1 MTRRFVLRLALVCL
15 LAGARPAL
23 AQVDLTI
30 RPARTKYRVGEQVL
44 LYVRITNRGAAPM
57 WVPNP
62 TDFCSSSLPIGG
74 LLLRVAPKSQ
84 QASVT
89 TCAGDPGIGNAHD
102 AVTMVPRFSAR
113 LLPSASIEVP
123 ILADTWTARLPG
135 RVTLRVEL
143 DPMQLDEQQKAALKQ
158 ANLGDVLQQKL
169 LSNPVKIFVRR

>member
-1 MTRRFVLRLALVCL
+1 MTRRFVLSLALVW
-15 LAGARPAL
+15 LACALPAL
-23 AQVDLTI
+23 AQVELTI
-30 RPARTKYRVGEQVL
+30 RPARTNVRVGEQVL
-44 LYVRITNRGAAPM
+44 LYVRITNRGATPL

-84 QASVT
+84 QASMT
-89 TCAGDPGIGNAHD
+89 TCAGDPGVGNSRD
-102 AVTMVPRFSAR
+102 AITMVPRFSAR

-123 ILADTWTARLPG
+123 ILADVWTARLPG

-143 DPMQLDEQQKAALKQ
+143 DPMQIDGQQMAAIKQ